1 MKLLKTSFRVM
12 HSNTIHVQRMRTA
25 DELVHV
31 LISEEEVVPLRILG
45 RQTCV
50 LWTVEALAL
59 GVFPVAANMCTCA

>member
-1 MKLLKTSFRVM
+1 MKLLKTFFRVM
-12 HSNTIHVQRMRTA
+12 HSNTIHVQRMLTP

-50 LWTVEALAL
+50 LWTVVALAL
-59 GVFPVAANMCTCA
+59 GVFPVAVNMCTCA